1 MSDLVP
7 IPKRGA
13 PDSPH
18 LSRDIPSA
26 FVPISQLLPYARNAR
41 THSDAQ
47 VAQIAASIVEWGW
60 TNPILADA
68 KGIVAGHG
76 RLAAARLLYGQG
88 RVLHLPSGEDVP
100 AGCVPCIDVSGWS
113 DTARRAYVLADN
125 QLALQAGWDDAMLAE
140 ELRSIRDD
148 GFDIDIIG
156 FGDDEVGKLF
166 AQDADETLA
175 GIDHDNAP
183 RRVARGD
190 VWRLGAHMLACGDS
204 FDDAV
209 VARVLAG
216 DAIDVVVLDPP
227 FDDTADANWT
237 KFVHDPCVVF
247 GTLRMMMQLPIDLV
261 RFERVLYKRAQH
273 NMISTQLRM
282 QHCIIAQ
289 LGSVKFCPPNATT
302 YFSFVKQDKIDRLG
316 AEDEQN
322 NIGTANRQDKPVG
335 VVIEHLT
342 AWVDP
347 AWRVVF
353 DPFAGR
359 GVTVFAAQELRKS
372 ARCIELDARKC
383 DAILHAWEQLTGETA
398 HKVAS

>member
-13 PDSPH
+13 HDSPH

-26 FVPISQLLPYARNAR
+26 FVPIELLLPYARNAR

-148 GFDIDIIG
+148 GFDIS
-156 FGDDEVGKLF
+156 
-166 AQDADETLA
+166 LA
-175 GIDHDNAP
+175 GFDDLPALEPIADIKPSQTKEIDEA
-183 RRVARGD
+183 AFA
-190 VWRLGAHMLACGDS
+190 LAHRCPACG
-204 FDDAV
+204 
-209 VARVLAG
+209 
-216 DAIDVVVLDPP
+216 
-227 FDDTADANWT
+227 
-237 KFVHDPCVVF
+237 
-247 GTLRMMMQLPIDLV
+247 
-261 RFERVLYKRAQH
+261 FEF
-273 NMISTQLRM
+273 N
-282 QHCIIAQ
+282 
-289 LGSVKFCPPNATT
+289 
-302 YFSFVKQDKIDRLG
+302 
-316 AEDEQN
+316 DE
-322 NIGTANRQDKPVG
+322 
-335 VVIEHLT
+335 
-342 AWVDP
+342 
-347 AWRVVF
+347 
-353 DPFAGR
+353 
-359 GVTVFAAQELRKS
+359 
-372 ARCIELDARKC
+372 
-383 DAILHAWEQLTGETA
+383 
-398 HKVAS
+398 